1 MWTGVGGTGSLV
13 RFPSIVCRPAATSL
27 CYSWSFPRHYCFAM
41 SEQILLQGKILGTEE
56 FLLAGSGEGRPS
68 RSAGEELLAG
78 RSQWI
83 TLLCEVLPR
92 ALLNELGL
100 SRILL
105 GSSGGGQ
112 FLLVLPGE
120 AQDAAEAFLAAAG
133 AQIKDL
139 SGGHVRLV
147 WAMTENLGDWAVVR
161 KRLNEQMK
169 ARRSAPLAGI
179 GLSAFVPAPAVSSAD
194 ADQYFAKELGAK
206 VREAACI
213 GWSPE
218 QPGKVTPNQGKFTW
232 TLTSNLS
239 PDGILIAR
247 HAAPSDDGKSAAP
260 VQSLARRAQGR
271 SIWGVLRGDVD
282 YFGLRI
288 RRVNSIEE
296 YVPVSVLY
304 KQFFAGELEVLCS
317 LPEFWRKVS
326 IIYAGG
332 DDFAV
337 YGSWDALIALSRE
350 IQRLFHRF
358 TEENLKEYPGA
369 EGKTI
374 SMAIALAPET
384 YYPLAAVY
392 DQAGRNLDLAK
403 SADKDCIYLL
413 GRILEWRHL
422 ADAAELKDTVTRLI
436 HDFRMSKQFL
446 YQLRSFYRRE
456 AYGDSA
462 GGFER
467 TWRFQRRFNRILSGT
482 RDREFQKLR
491 THLISELA
499 GRKSAEVKLRPAGL
513 VALEWARLVTEV

>member
-1 MWTGVGGTGSLV
+1 
-13 RFPSIVCRPAATSL
+13 
-27 CYSWSFPRHYCFAM
+27 M

-56 FLLAGSGEGRPS
+56 FLVAGHAEGRS
-68 RSAGEELLAG
+68 ARSAGEDLLAG

-92 ALLNELGL
+92 ALLAELGL
-100 SRILL
+100 ARILL

-112 FLLVLPGE
+112 FLVVLPGE
-120 AQDAAEAFLAAAG
+120 ARNAAEDFLKAAAR
-133 AQIKDL
+133 QVSEL
-139 SGGHVRLV
+139 SAGYVKLV
-147 WAMTENLGDWAVVR
+147 WAVTDNLGDWAVIR
-161 KRLNEQMK
+161 RRLNDELQSK
-169 ARRSAPLAGI
+169 RNAPFADLGAEAFQLFTRAGHTE
-179 GLSAFVPAPAVSSAD
+179 AD
-194 ADQYFAKELGAK
+194 PYFAKELGAK
-206 VREAACI
+206 VREASSV

-218 QPGKVTPNQGKFTW
+218 NPGKVTAGAGKHTW
-232 TLTSNLS
+232 SVTSNLS
-239 PDGILIAR
+239 PDGIMVAR
-247 HAAPSDDGKSAAP
+247 HAAPSDDGKVAAP
-260 VQSLARRAQGR
+260 VQTLARRAQGR

-282 YFGLRI
+282 NFGLRL
-288 RRVNSIEE
+288 RRVHSIEE
-296 YVPVSVLY
+296 HVPLSVLY

-326 IIYAGG
+326 VIYSGG

-337 YGSWDALIALSRE
+337 YGSWDALIGLARE
-350 IQRLFHRF
+350 VQRLFHRF
-358 TEENLKEYPGA
+358 TEENLKDYPGA

-392 DQAGRNLDLAK
+392 EDAGRNLDLAK
-403 SADKDCIYLL
+403 AADKDCIYLL

-422 ADAAELKDTVTRLI
+422 NDAAELKDTVTRLI

-456 AYGDSA
+456 AYAEGEA
-462 GGFER
+462 GTER

-491 THLISELA
+491 THLINEMV

>member
-1 MWTGVGGTGSLV
+1 
-13 RFPSIVCRPAATSL
+13 
-27 CYSWSFPRHYCFAM
+27 M

-56 FLLAGSGEGRPS
+56 FLVAGHAEGRS
-68 RSAGEELLAG
+68 ARSAGEELLAG

-92 ALLNELGL
+92 ALLAELGL

-112 FLLVLPGE
+112 FLVVLPGE
-120 AQDAAEAFLAAAG
+120 AREAAGNFLAAA
-133 AQIKDL
+133 ARQVADL
-139 SGGHVRLV
+139 SAGYVKLIWSV
-147 WAMTENLGDWAVVR
+147 TDNLGDWAVIRRRLNDELQR
-161 KRLNEQMK
+161 KRN
-169 ARRSAPLAGI
+169 AP
-179 GLSAFVPAPAVSSAD
+179 FAD
-194 ADQYFAKELGAK
+194 AGARAFRVITRSNHAEGDLYFAKELGAK
-206 VREAACI
+206 VREASLV

-218 QPGKVTPNQGKFTW
+218 NPGKVTPGAGKHTW
-232 TLTSNLS
+232 SVTSNLS
-239 PDGILIAR
+239 PDGVMVAR
-247 HAAPSDDGKSAAP
+247 HAAPSDDGKVAAP
-260 VQSLARRAQGR
+260 VQTLGRRAQGR

-282 YFGLRI
+282 NFGLRL
-288 RRVNSIEE
+288 RRVHSIEE
-296 YVPVSVLY
+296 HVPLSVLY

-326 IIYAGG
+326 VIYSGG

-337 YGSWDALIALSRE
+337 YGSWDALIALGRE
-350 IQRLFHRF
+350 VQRLFHRF
-358 TEENLKEYPGA
+358 TEENLKDYPGA

-384 YYPLAAVY
+384 YSPLASVY
-392 DQAGRNLDLAK
+392 EDAGRNLDLAK
-403 SADKDCIYLL
+403 AADKDCIYLL

-456 AYGDSA
+456 AYAEGEA
-462 GGFER
+462 GTER

-491 THLISELA
+491 THIINEMV

>member
-1 MWTGVGGTGSLV
+1 M
-13 RFPSIVCRPAATSL
+13 P
-27 CYSWSFPRHYCFAM
+27 
-41 SEQILLQGKILGTEE
+41 EQILLQGKILGTEE
-56 FLLAGSGEGRPS
+56 FLLAGSGEGRA

-78 RSQWI
+78 RSQWL

-92 ALLNELGL
+92 ALLAELGL
-100 SRILL
+100 ARILL

-112 FLLVLPGE
+112 FLLVLPDD
-120 AQDAAEAFLAAAG
+120 ARPAAEGFLNAAA
-133 AQIKDL
+133 AQIAQL
-139 SGGHVRLV
+139 SGGVVRLI
-147 WAMTENLGDWAVVR
+147 WAATENLGDWAVVR
-161 KRLNEQMK
+161 RRLNDQLT
-169 ARRSAPLAGI
+169 AQRNAPLAGI
-179 GLSAFVPAPAVSSAD
+179 GAGAFLPAPAAVLHE
-194 ADQYFAKELGAK
+194 ADQYFSKELGAK
-206 VREAACI
+206 VREAASI
-213 GWSPE
+213 GWAPE
-218 QPGKVTPNQGKFTW
+218 EPGKVMAGQGKHNW
-232 TLTSNLS
+232 TITSNLS
-239 PDGILIAR
+239 PDGILLAR
-247 HAAPSDDGKSAAP
+247 HAAPSDDGKFAAP

-282 YFGLRI
+282 NFGLRL
-288 RRVNSIEE
+288 RRVTSIEE
-296 YVPVSVLY
+296 YVPLSVLY

-326 IIYAGG
+326 IIYSGG

-337 YGSWDALIALSRE
+337 YGSWDALIALARE

-374 SMAIALAPET
+374 SMALALAPET

-392 DQAGRNLDLAK
+392 DQAGRNLELAK

-413 GRILEWRHL
+413 GRVLEWRHL
-422 ADAAELKDTVTRLI
+422 SDASELKDTVTRLV
-436 HDFRMSKQFL
+436 HDFRMSKQLL

-456 AYGDSA
+456 AYGDAA